1 MDKGGEM
8 KLFICRS
15 RTITDKEWIFTEIEK
30 CIEENH
36 FTDITI
42 LEGEAKGVDLIVKE
56 WAISHNIPAIEYP
69 PDVKYY
75 LHNACHQR
83 NEAMAKDCDFMLD
96 LWDGESGGSLHD
108 ILMAEK
114 YRKPY
119 KVRIYSSRLY
129 SEAVQNVLDN
139 HREIFQSSDDLRVVL
154 PKYKTSVYK
163 YFLKDVFDPYW
174 EEGHNTSS
182 YFWVYPVRK
191 TNDKAAKCYSNCY
204 CCFKDQISIEED
216 VVYYYLFY
224 QFLHRYFNKHITYLC
239 RVQSYE
245 PEDEMEFD
253 WHDHNI
259 YTYNTVRKMVKEMKR
274 FATEVDLGKCVSEFY
289 NTLADRLLLM
299 MERQP
304 NWDFITFEGP

>member
-8 KLFICRS
+8 KLFICGS
-15 RTITDKEWIFTEIEK
+15 RTITDRKWIFSEINK
-30 CIEENH
+30 CINIAD
-36 FTDITI
+36 FKDISI
-42 LEGEAKGVDLIVKE
+42 LEGGAKGVDTIAKE
-56 WAISHNIPAIEYP
+56 YAIENNIPVVEYL
-69 PDVKYY
+69 PDYDKY
-75 LHNACHQR
+75 HNKACHQR
-83 NEAMAKDCDFMLD
+83 NEKMAKACDFMLV
-96 LWDGESGGSLHD
+96 LLDGESGGSLHD